1 MMPSQSRDQ
10 ILNIVPITFNRE
22 EIGIGRLPNMEKDEY
37 AKLRHDHWRTHV
49 FRFDPRTQEI
59 LNVALVPNIDPLGIE
74 DTVIIND
81 HLLLLARAV
90 QHQIMVWIAYRRPIL
105 SGGKKLIFWGQNKNA
120 YLLNQA
126 VLKVGENPDKRL
138 DVVLRYEID
147 CRMLQYDE
155 NKHYIGLVLD
165 VATSNIIDIPVSE
178 LQEFGLDIRRRY
190 VCSRQQPD
198 IDYLHP
204 RLELMGR
211 VGGIDGNTLLLTDSE
226 GEVCI
231 QAQEAFLEPRLEN
244 LHDVVQLYYD
254 SKAPRILLELEK
266 IRKPVGTALGKLAH
280 LQETLKGIKQHNFTI
295 NNGVKISF
303 GDLLNPSDGKYPSRI
318 TTRRPPLLFGA
329 QGRNTQENPDSG
341 IKMYGPYM
349 FTQHTR
355 NSPLIAVV
363 CESGYK
369 GRVDQFLQML
379 RAGFPDVHW
388 QNKKRENPFRGGLV
402 GKYRLSGLTFE
413 FEECQSP
420 TAQEYR
426 NATERLLNRLPELP
440 DLAIVQIREDFIH
453 LFGDMNPYFVSKSE
467 FMGAGVPVQAIRIEN
482 IDLPERNLPYLL
494 NNICLAS
501 YAKLDGT
508 PWVMS
513 MRDPDSHELVIGIGS
528 SAVGFGRRGQR
539 TQYVGMTSVFQG
551 DGRYLVWGQTREVEF
566 KNYPQALLESL
577 QRTVNYVEQRQAWE
591 KGDKIR
597 IICHVYKR
605 LRDCE
610 VEAIKKLVDSLIHNK
625 YQAEYAFLDIS
636 WHHPYQIFSPNEG
649 GANYWD
655 WTQRRQ
661 IKKGTGVPY
670 RGLCLQLERR
680 RGLLQLTGPTDLKT
694 ADQGLPKPLL
704 VELHPDSDFDDM
716 TYLLRQIFHFTYLS
730 WRSFFPGSEPVTISY
745 SRLIARLL
753 GNLKEVAG
761 WDSTVLAVGA
771 LRNRQWFL

>member
-1 MMPSQSRDQ
+1 MMPSRSPNQ
-10 ILNIVPITFNRE
+10 ILNIVPITFDRE
-22 EIGIGRLPNMEKDEY
+22 EIEIGRLPNMNKEEY
-37 AKLRHDHWRTHV
+37 AKLRNDHLKTHV
-49 FRFDPRTQEI
+49 FRFDSRTQEI
-59 LNVALVPNIDPLGIE
+59 LNVALAQDIDPLGTK

-105 SGGKKLIFWGQNKNA
+105 SGGKKLIFWGRRENA
-120 YLLNQA
+120 YLLHQA
-126 VLKVGENPDKRL
+126 VLKVGEEPDKRL

-155 NKHYIGLVLD
+155 NKRYIGLVLD
-165 VATSNIIDIPVSE
+165 VGTSNIIDIPVSE
-178 LQEFGLDIRRRY
+178 LQEDGLDIRRRY

-204 RLELMGR
+204 RLELLGR
-211 VGGIDGNTLLLTDSE
+211 VGGIDDSTLLLTDSE
-226 GEVCI
+226 GDISI
-231 QAQEAFLEPRLEN
+231 QAQDAFLEPRLEN
-244 LHDVVQLYYD
+244 LHDVVQLYYND
-254 SKAPRILLELEK
+254 KAWRILRELEN

-280 LQETLKGIKQHNFTI
+280 LQETLNGIKRHNFTI
-295 NNGVKISF
+295 HNKIKISF
-303 GDLLNPSDGKYPSRI
+303 GDLLNPSDEKYPSQI
-318 TTRRPPLLFGA
+318 TTKRPPLLFGA
-329 QGRNTQENPDSG
+329 QGRNTYANPDSG
-341 IKMYGPYM
+341 IKKYGPYM

-379 RAGFPDVHW
+379 RAGFLDAHW
-388 QNKKRENPFRGGLV
+388 QNKKKENPFRGGLL
-402 GKYRLSGLTFE
+402 GKYRLSSLKFE
-413 FEECQSP
+413 FEECQTP

-426 NATERLLNRLPELP
+426 NAARRLLNRLPDLP
-440 DLAIVQIREDFIH
+440 DLAIVQIRGDFIH

-467 FMGAGVPVQAIRIEN
+467 FMGAGVPVQAVRIEN
-482 IDLPERNLPYLL
+482 IDLPESNLPYLL

-528 SAVGFGRRGQR
+528 SAVGFGRRGKR

-577 QRTVNYVEQRQAWE
+577 KRTVNYVEQRQAWE

-610 VEAIKKLVDSLIHNK
+610 VEAIKKLVDSLIDNR
-625 YQAEYAFLDIS
+625 YQVEYAFLDIS
-636 WHHPYQIFSPNEG
+636 WHHPYQIFAPNEE
-649 GANYWD
+649 GANYWAKG
-655 WTQRRQ
+655 TR
-661 IKKGTGVPY
+661 IKKGKGVPQ

-704 VELHPDSDFDDM
+704 VELHPDSNFDDM

-730 WRSFFPGSEPVTISY
+730 WRSFFPGSEPVTIGY

-753 GNLKEVAG
+753 GNLKEVAE

-771 LRNRQWFL
+771 LRDRQWFL